1 MIDDEQLNRLLIFQ
15 DQVEDQV
22 FFFFVKKSN
31 TLMNLI
37 IMDFFLQ

>member
-15 DQVEDQV
+15 DQVEDQI
-22 FFFFVKKSN
+22 FFFVKKSN